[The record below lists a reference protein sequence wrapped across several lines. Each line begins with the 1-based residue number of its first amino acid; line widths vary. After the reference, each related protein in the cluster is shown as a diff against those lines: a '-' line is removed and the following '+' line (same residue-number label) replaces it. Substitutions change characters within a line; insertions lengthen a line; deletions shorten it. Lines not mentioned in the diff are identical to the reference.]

1 MKLNYQRT
9 ILIGLAFLSVQMF
22 WGFYEAIISKMLV
35 DSFGLNP
42 FWSNFVMT
50 FDNLLGLFLLPF
62 FGTLS
67 DRSTSK
73 LGKRT
78 PFITIGIIVAAI
90 FIVGVAV
97 VDFYESIFDEKVIS
111 PPYFYAVIYQIKL
124 PFNS

>member
-97 VDFYESIFDEKVIS
+97 VDLK
-111 PPYFYAVIYQIKL
+111 IK
-124 PFNS
+124 SC